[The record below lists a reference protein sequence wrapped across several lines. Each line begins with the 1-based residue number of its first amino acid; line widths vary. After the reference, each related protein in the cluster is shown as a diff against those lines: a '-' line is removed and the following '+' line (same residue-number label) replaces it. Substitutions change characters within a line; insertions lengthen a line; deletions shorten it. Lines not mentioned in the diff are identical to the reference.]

1 MGRIDARRTHLW
13 YTTPMRRI
21 CVFCGSSP
29 GRNPVYLQA
38 AGELAL
44 ALTRRNIGL
53 VYGGAS
59 VGVMGALADAAL
71 EQGGE
76 VTGVIPEHLVDKERS
91 HKSLTELHIVK
102 SMHERKA
109 LMGSLSDGFIALP
122 GGLGTLEEFFEV
134 LTWNQLGIHR
144 KPCGL
149 LNIDGF
155 FDALTGFLEHM
166 VREEFVSR
174 EHRSFLLV
182 ASDPGSLLDE
192 IQRRT
197 AGTVPTPSS
206 FERGPG

>member
-1 MGRIDARRTHLW
+1 M
-13 YTTPMRRI
+13 
-21 CVFCGSSP
+21 S
-29 GRNPVYLQA
+29 A
-38 AGELAL
+38 AGELAAVL
-44 ALTRRNIGL
+44 ARRNIGL

-71 EQGGE
+71 ERGGE
-76 VTGVIPEHLVDKERS
+76 VIGVIPRHLMDKERS
-91 HKSLTELHIVK
+91 HGGLTELHIVE

-155 FDALTGFLEHM
+155 FDGLKSFLDHT
-166 VREEFVSR
+166 VHEEFVPPA
-174 EHRSFLLV
+174 HRSFLFV
-182 ASDPGSLLDE
+182 ENEPETLLDGMFTIE
-192 IQRRT
+192 
-197 AGTVPTPSS
+197 PD
-206 FERGPG
+206 GPESAD

>member
-1 MGRIDARRTHLW
+1 
-13 YTTPMRRI
+13 MRRI

-102 SMHERKA
+102 SMHEREA
-109 LMGSLSDGFIALP
+109 WMGVWRFHRPAGRPRHA
-122 GGLGTLEEFFEV
+122 GGVF
-134 LTWNQLGIHR
+134 
-144 KPCGL
+144 
-149 LNIDGF
+149 
-155 FDALTGFLEHM
+155 
-166 VREEFVSR
+166 
-174 EHRSFLLV
+174 
-182 ASDPGSLLDE
+182 
-192 IQRRT
+192 
-197 AGTVPTPSS
+197 
-206 FERGPG
+206 